1 MSRRVVVAGGGAAGL
16 NAALKLSREGLR
28 PVLVD
33 TEKHHTNTD
42 RLHRVVEKDLED
54 ISINLEDFLK
64 KTRIRYVD
72 SRVEEYRP
80 DEKVVETEDESLEYD
95 NLVLAVP
102 GETGEQDFSLEYT
115 ENFYTAEASMEAAE
129 ALEDSGEVAVIGAG
143 RKGSTVASYLEM
155 KGYNTTVVERKTRP
169 LPGENSE
176 ASEELLSY
184 FNKAGVG
191 FRGGSTVKE
200 IANYG
205 IEFEDGIE
213 TEYDAVIWCGGL
225 KCSEQI
231 KEDFD
236 CGSEGLEVN
245 QGLSAPEH
253 DGVYATG
260 ACIEGRHSFHE
271 EIRQGRL
278 VAENI
283 TSGKEMLKQYN
294 PSKRKFMRVGKKG
307 LMMDSERAFLTRLGG
322 LYPVYR
328 DGKYFTGLKYQRLRS

>member
-42 RLHRVVEKDLED
+42 RLHRVVEKSLKD
-54 ISINLEDFLK
+54 ISIDLEDFLK
-64 KTRIRYVD
+64 KTRIRYVN
-72 SRVEEYRP
+72 SSIKEYRP
-80 DEKVVETEDESLEYD
+80 EEKTLETEEETLEYD

-102 GETGEQDFSLEYT
+102 GEPEKQDFSLEYT
-115 ENFYTAEASMEAAE
+115 ENFYTPRAAEEAAE
-129 ALEDSGEVAVIGAG
+129 TLHDSSEIAVIGAG
-143 RKGSTVASYLEM
+143 RRGAAVASYLEL
-155 KGYNTTVVERKTRP
+155 KGYNTTVVEKKTRP

-176 ASEELLSY
+176 ASEELLEY

-191 FRGGSTVKE
+191 FKGGSKVKE

-225 KCSEQI
+225 QTSEQVQ
-231 KEDFD
+231 DAFD

-253 DGVYATG
+253 EGVYATG
-260 ACIEGRHSFHE
+260 ACVNETSFHD

-278 VAENI
+278 VAGNI
-283 TSGKEMLKQYN
+283 TSGNEMLDQYK
-294 PSKRKFMRVGKKG
+294 PSKRRFVRIGRKG
-307 LMMDSERAFLTRLGG
+307 LMMDGERAFLTRIGG

-328 DGKYFTGLKYQRLRS
+328 DRKYFAGLKYQRLRS